1 MMMTQNFLT
10 NFDKLAVWI
19 IAWIVGSF
27 QGGDRFVRGK
37 SEKKPEKNLVFLPGL
52 RRVFPD

>member
-37 SEKKPEKNLVFLPGL
+37 LEKKPEKNLVFLPGL